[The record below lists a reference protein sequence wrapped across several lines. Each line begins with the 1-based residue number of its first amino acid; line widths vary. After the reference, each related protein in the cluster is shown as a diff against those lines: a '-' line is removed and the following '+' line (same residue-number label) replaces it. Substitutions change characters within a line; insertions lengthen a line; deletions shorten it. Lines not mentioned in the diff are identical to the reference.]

1 MSKKKK
7 FISKNK
13 IRIVFFGTPDFAAS
27 ILAFLLD
34 AQVEVAAVITQP
46 DRPRGRS
53 LQTSPSPVKFCLI
66 ERGLTLPIFQPEKAS
81 EPGFLEKLKQ
91 IQADLFVVVAFGQ
104 ILPQSLL
111 DIPPKGCINVHASLL
126 PKYRGAAPIQRSL
139 LHGEKETGV
148 AIQKMVKQLDAGDV
162 IATAKVE
169 ILPNMTYGELETELC
184 ELSKPLLL
192 LVLQFFEKGIPA
204 AEPQNHSLA
213 TYAPKIATEE
223 AEIRWD
229 KSADDIH
236 NQIRAFSPRPGA
248 WCWIS
253 AANGEKK
260 RVKILR
266 SIVRELKGSP
276 GIVATHDGVVGCGSG
291 SLQIIEIQPEGK
303 KAMSASEWLRGF
315 RTLPHF

>member
-1 MSKKKK
+1 MPRKKKS
-7 FISKNK
+7 ISKS
-13 IRIVFFGTPDFAAS
+13 RIVFFGTPDFAAS
-27 ILAFLLD
+27 ILNYLLD
-34 AQVEVAAVITQP
+34 AQVEIAAVVTQP
-46 DRPRGRS
+46 DRPKGRS
-53 LQTSPSPVKFCLI
+53 LQASLPPVKLCLMK
-66 ERGLTLPIFQPEKAS
+66 RGLALPLFQPEKAS
-81 EPGFLEKLKQ
+81 EPGFLEKLKET
-91 IQADLFVVVAFGQ
+91 QADLFVVVAFGQ

-139 LHGEKETGV
+139 LHGEKETGI

-192 LVLQFFEKGIPA
+192 LVLQFFERGIPP

-213 TYAPKIATEE
+213 TNAPKVTAEE
-223 AEIRWD
+223 AEIRWE
-229 KSADDIH
+229 KTAEEIH
-236 NQIRAFSPRPGA
+236 NQVRAFSPRPGA
-248 WCWIS
+248 WCWCLTP
-253 AANGEKK
+253 NGEKK

-266 SIVRELKGSP
+266 TVLVDLKGSP
-276 GIVATHDGVVGCGSG
+276 GIITTPDGVVGCGSG
-291 SLQIIEIQPEGK
+291 SLKIIEIQPEGK

-315 RTLPHF
+315 RSLPRF